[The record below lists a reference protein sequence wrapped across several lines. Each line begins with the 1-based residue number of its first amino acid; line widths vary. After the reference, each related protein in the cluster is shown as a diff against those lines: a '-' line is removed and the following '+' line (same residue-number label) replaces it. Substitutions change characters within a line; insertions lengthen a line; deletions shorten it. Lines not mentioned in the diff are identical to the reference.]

1 MIPADSKEE
10 LIQGLLVT
18 KQRANIL
25 EVRLLLRGETG
36 EEAKKV
42 AEKSKALTRQIDK
55 LLGQVMDEWQGQA
68 AKIIKDIKTAN
79 AALQRSITN
88 IRKKVQTAQNIVKA
102 IGLIDE
108 VITIAKGLTS
118 I

>member
-1 MIPADSKEE
+1 MIPKNSKEE
-10 LIQGLLVT
+10 VIQKLLVT

-25 EVRLLLRGETG
+25 EVRLLLRNKE

-42 AEKSKALTRQIDK
+42 AKKSKALTRQIDK

-68 AKIIKDIKTAN
+68 TKIINDIKTAN
-79 AALQRSITN
+79 TTLQKSITN
-88 IRKKVQTAQNIVKA
+88 IKKKVQTVNNIIKA
-102 IGLIDE
+102 IGLIDD
-108 VITIAKGLTS
+108 VIAIAKGLTS